1 MRTLRQF
8 LNEKEENREIQNI
21 PPEELNELLSQFV
34 YSVRKSDGTE
44 YEPSSIRGMI
54 CSFYRVLKRHDY
66 GFEICGNRKD
76 A

>member
-44 YEPSSIRGMI
+44 YEPSSLRILQQCHYQLVQI
-54 CSFYRVLKRHDY
+54 FFPC
-66 GFEICGNRKD
+66 C
-76 A
+76 